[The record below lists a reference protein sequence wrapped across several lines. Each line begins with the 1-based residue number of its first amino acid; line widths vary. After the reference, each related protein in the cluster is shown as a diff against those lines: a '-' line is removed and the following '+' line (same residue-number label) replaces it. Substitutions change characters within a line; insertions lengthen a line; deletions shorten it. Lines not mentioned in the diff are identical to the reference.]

1 MRISNDLANKI
12 MRSVVARQLA
22 RGDMTTTKQIRDWV
36 TSQFPVS
43 NNQIALFTKVL
54 GRCAE
59 LAKYLE
65 LVKKPNET
73 MKMAIEQLS
82 YPIGEN
88 QMWIDCMRQEATHL
102 FITTGKTVSL
112 TLHGRQS
119 GYTWIGRHG
128 YRWFLNKSYT
138 INDLETWLKKEYA
151 ELCYDDIAAIARSL
165 HQTL

>member
-1 MRISNDLANKI
+1 MRLNNELANKI

-22 RGDMTTTKQIRDWV
+22 CGDMTTTKQIRDWV

-43 NNQIALFTKVL
+43 ANQIALFTRVL

-65 LVKKPNET
+65 LAKKPNET
-73 MKMAIEQLS
+73 MDMAIEQLS

-88 QMWIDCMRQEATHL
+88 RLWVDCMHQEATNL
-102 FITTGKTVSL
+102 FVTTRKTAPL
-112 TLHGRQS
+112 TLHGQS
-119 GYTWIGRHG
+119 GYTWTGRHG
-128 YRWFLNKSYT
+128 YRWFLDKSYT
-138 INDLETWLKKEYA
+138 INDLEAWLEKEYA
-151 ELCYDDIAAIARSL
+151 ELCYDDIAAMASSL